1 MLEDKTTIIQVLGSL
16 MKNPSYLSQS
26 DKYQLSLLDFST
38 HFEKILFASI
48 YNLYQNGL
56 KTVQIVDIEN
66 YLEADKSARA
76 IYEKNNG
83 LQYLQD
89 LEDLA
94 DVSNFDYYYN
104 RLKKLR
110 LLQDYQ
116 RSGIDIS
123 DFYEEDLTKP
133 KAFEINSNFENLTV
147 QQISE
152 TIKKK
157 IMGIEAQYLKNDVS
171 EVQKASEGIEDLVA
185 GFKNREEVGLP
196 IQGFFTNEIMGGARK
211 GTLCIRSLS
220 SGLGKALPNSVLIPT
235 PDGQKKVG
243 DVKKG
248 DYLFDAF
255 GKPTKVLEIFPQGE
269 KEVWQLTFKDGRTA
283 RCCEEHLWSYV
294 RENFSGDKKERRE
307 FETKTLE
314 EINNDNLQNKNGG
327 FKYLIP
333 LTEPVDYVEKE
344 HYIPPYIFGLMLGDG
359 SFRQHHSNKSF
370 QFSSGTDELPNVIGR
385 TMGWIVKKN
394 NEKNYTY
401 YFGLKDQ
408 TQKKKNIH
416 VQDVL
421 KEYPDLLNQKS
432 EGKYIPRDYLEDSKE
447 NRLDLLRGLLDTNGS
462 VDKKGRV
469 AYFTV
474 SEKLKDNVMELIY
487 SLGLKCSV
495 YIDNHKD
502 SLPYYVIHI
511 IGKPEYKK
519 DLFLLK
525 EKKEKIM
532 NWFNN
537 GQRGK
542 KNDYNAIIKIENLGY
557 QEEMTCFLVDNDEHL
572 FLTENY
578 IVTHNTR
585 TSVGDACRL
594 AFPLCYNWKKSQ
606 WERIGNSEK
615 VLFIATE
622 QDFSEIRKMIL
633 AYLTDINENRFRY
646 GDFSEREE
654 KVIHQAI
661 QVMKEYEDNF
671 FIVRMPNPTIDLIK
685 HTLRENCLMYGIE
698 YVFYDYI
705 FIGPALL
712 NEFRGASLRND
723 ELLLLVA
730 TALKDLAVELNVF
743 IMTSTQVNAN
753 VDDNRNIRNESSLA
767 GGRSTIN
774 KADFGFIGAR
784 PTKEELEGLEPLI
797 VRYGR
802 PNLVLDVFKVR
813 SGQWTQ
819 VRVWIKHDLG
829 TLKREELFVTD
840 AQLNPIQDFTAEF
853 NYIIQD
859 LVPEEKEKVERVMN
873 GLSKNN

>member
-94 DVSNFDYYYN
+94 DTSNFDYYYN

-116 RSGIDIS
+116 RSGIDTS

-133 KAFEINSNFENLTV
+133 RAFEINSNFENLTV

-157 IMGIEAQYLKNDVS
+157 IMGIETQYLKNDVS

-220 SGLGKALPNSVLIPT
+220 SGLGKS
-235 PDGQKKVG
+235 
-243 DVKKG
+243 
-248 DYLFDAF
+248 
-255 GKPTKVLEIFPQGE
+255 
-269 KEVWQLTFKDGRTA
+269 R
-283 RCCEEHLWSYV
+283 S
-294 RENFSGDKKERRE
+294 
-307 FETKTLE
+307 
-314 EINNDNLQNKNGG
+314 
-327 FKYLIP
+327 
-333 LTEPVDYVEKE
+333 
-344 HYIPPYIFGLMLGDG
+344 
-359 SFRQHHSNKSF
+359 
-370 QFSSGTDELPNVIGR
+370 
-385 TMGWIVKKN
+385 
-394 NEKNYTY
+394 
-401 YFGLKDQ
+401 
-408 TQKKKNIH
+408 
-416 VQDVL
+416 
-421 KEYPDLLNQKS
+421 
-432 EGKYIPRDYLEDSKE
+432 
-447 NRLDLLRGLLDTNGS
+447 
-462 VDKKGRV
+462 
-469 AYFTV
+469 
-474 SEKLKDNVMELIY
+474 
-487 SLGLKCSV
+487 
-495 YIDNHKD
+495 
-502 SLPYYVIHI
+502 
-511 IGKPEYKK
+511 
-519 DLFLLK
+519 
-525 EKKEKIM
+525 
-532 NWFNN
+532 
-537 GQRGK
+537 
-542 KNDYNAIIKIENLGY
+542 
-557 QEEMTCFLVDNDEHL
+557 
-572 FLTENY
+572 
-578 IVTHNTR
+578 
-585 TSVGDACRL
+585 SVGDACRL

-633 AYLTDINENRFRY
+633 AYLTDINESRFRY

-654 KVIHQAI
+654 RVIRQAI

-797 VRYGR
+797 VRYGQ

-819 VRVWIKHDLG
+819 VRVWIKHNLG
-829 TLKREELFVTD
+829 TLKREELFITD

-853 NYIIQD
+853 NYIVQD
-859 LVPEEKEKVERVMN
+859 LIPEEKEKVERIMN